1 MNHTLNFLYI
11 YILIFEFNII
21 GISMIDIDRNLKKID
36 IETSDIY
43 TTSVSSPKYFT
54 YSFTILK

>member
-1 MNHTLNFLYI
+1 MIHTLNFLYV

-43 TTSVSSPKYFT
+43 ATSV
-54 YSFTILK
+54 